1 MKVVLTLMCIVG
13 DRILSNLAIGWI
25 VMLTMLIIYVRR
37 NPLRLIVLRKA
48 ENGVVMM
55 KTFALQLMLEH

>member
-13 DRILSNLAIGWI
+13 DRMLSNLAIGLV
-25 VMLTMLIIYVRR
+25 VMLTMLIICVR
-37 NPLRLIVLRKA
+37 NLLRLIVLRNA

>member
-13 DRILSNLAIGWI
+13 DRMLSNLAIGLV
-25 VMLTMLIIYVRR
+25 VMLTMLIICVHR
-37 NPLRLIVLRKA
+37 NLLRLFVLRNA

-55 KTFALQLMLEH
+55 KTFAL

>member
-13 DRILSNLAIGWI
+13 DRILSNLAIGLV
-25 VMLTMLIIYVRR
+25 VMLTMLIICVHR
-37 NPLRLIVLRKA
+37 NLLRLIVLRNA

-55 KTFALQLMLEH
+55 KTFAL